1 MRETKIQFDLLTIR
15 KQVDA
20 AIHEA
25 LNVMLLLTA
34 RTVRATLSKPGTG
47 KIYRVAKG
55 KKKGK
60 TLRARGLHRASSPGY
75 PPAVDT
81 NRLRSSWAIS
91 GASSLD
97 AARNSKDGFVVM
109 QRDDRSVRLNYGST
123 LFYAP
128 LLEYGTSRMKQRPY
142 LRPSMDKA
150 RAVAEKTFQ
159 RAFNKHFPKG
169 GRA

>member
-1 MRETKIQFDLLTIR
+1 VRETKIQFDLLTIR

-20 AIHEA
+20 AIEDA
-25 LNVMLLLTA
+25 LGNMFLLTA
-34 RTVRATLSKPGTG
+34 RSVRANLSKPGTG
-47 KIYRVAKG
+47 KVYRVAKG
-55 KKKGK
+55 KKRGRN
-60 TLRARGLHRASSPGY
+60 LRARGLHRASAPGY

-81 NRLRSSWAIS
+81 NRLRASWIIS
-91 GASSLD
+91 LGSWKYGYAKIN
-97 AARNSKDGFVVM
+97 AEATRTV
-109 QRDDRSVRLNYGST
+109 LNYGST

-142 LRPSMDKA
+142 LRPAFDKV
-150 RAVAEKTFQ
+150 RPLAEKTFQ

>member
-1 MRETKIQFDLLTIR
+1 VRETKIQFDLLTIR

-20 AIHEA
+20 AIEDA
-25 LNVMLLLTA
+25 LGNMFLLTA
-34 RTVRATLSKPGTG
+34 RSVRANLSKPGTG
-47 KIYRVAKG
+47 KVYRVAKG
-55 KKKGK
+55 KKKGRN
-60 TLRARGLHRASSPGY
+60 LRARGLHRASAPGY

-81 NRLRSSWAIS
+81 NRLRASWIIS
-91 GASSLD
+91 LGSWKYGYAKIKAEST
-97 AARNSKDGFVVM
+97 RTV
-109 QRDDRSVRLNYGST
+109 LNYGST

-142 LRPSMDKA
+142 LRPAFDKV
-150 RAVAEKTFQ
+150 RPLAEKTFQ